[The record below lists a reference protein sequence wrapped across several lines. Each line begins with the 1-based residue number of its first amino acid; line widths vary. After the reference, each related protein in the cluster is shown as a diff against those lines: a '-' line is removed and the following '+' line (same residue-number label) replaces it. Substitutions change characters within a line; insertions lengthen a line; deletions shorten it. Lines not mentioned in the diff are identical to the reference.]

1 MRTERQRGHDEK
13 RRRMME
19 DLERREKGWEAART
33 QEESARAKLHA
44 EMERLRRQAAEK
56 AAQKAAEQRTAAAA
70 ATAARADAGGEG
82 QGAGG
87 GAGVAAAGAAAAPGD
102 LGEEM
107 RERLGRTLKVSWSR
121 KVGTLP
127 GQRVEGGGGR

>member
-1 MRTERQRGHDEK
+1 MRSERQKGHDEK
-13 RRRMME
+13 RRRMMA

-56 AAQKAAEQRTAAAA
+56 AAQKAAEQRSAAAA
-70 ATAARADAGGEG
+70 AAAARAEAAGAEG
-82 QGAGG
+82 QGAG
-87 GAGVAAAGAAAAPGD
+87 AAAPGPAAAPEE

-121 KVGTLP
+121 RVGDASP
-127 GQRVEGGGGR
+127 GG